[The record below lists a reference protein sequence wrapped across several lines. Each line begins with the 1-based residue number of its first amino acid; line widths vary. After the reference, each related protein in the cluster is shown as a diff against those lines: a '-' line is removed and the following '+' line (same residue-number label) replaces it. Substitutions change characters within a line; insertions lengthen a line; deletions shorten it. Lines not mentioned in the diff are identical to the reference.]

1 MFDDILLADGFNDAL
16 IGVSSKNIAIYDI
29 DKCIDVLEKQGM
41 SQDDALDYFYFNV
54 EGSYVGEQTPIYIHS
69 DMEEFMD
76 TVKKKNFRE
85 HKARA

>member
-29 DKCIDVLEKQGM
+29 SKCIKVLEKQGM

-54 EGSYVGEQTPIYIHS
+54 EGAYVGKQTPIYVHS
-69 DMEEFMD
+69 ESEALEGIP
-76 TVKKKNFRE
+76 KNNLNFFKGE
-85 HKARA
+85 A